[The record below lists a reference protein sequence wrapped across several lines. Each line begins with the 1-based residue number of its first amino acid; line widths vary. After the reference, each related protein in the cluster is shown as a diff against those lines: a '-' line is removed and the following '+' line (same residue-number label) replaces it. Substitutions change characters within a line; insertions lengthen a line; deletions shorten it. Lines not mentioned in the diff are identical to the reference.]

1 MNKYLTIII
10 FLFVNIAA
18 QAQLQTDQTQTVYI
32 TDQILVGLHVEKSL
46 QSPIIKLIPSGSV
59 LELVKQ
65 EAELSFVRDSTG
77 TGGWVDTSYISEFSS
92 AEPRIQDAEAR
103 IRSLETSLNNA
114 RLGQTSEEIDNL
126 MQQIQDQSSV
136 IEQLST
142 ENQSLN
148 QQLNVSNADS
158 LYEKIELLSE
168 QNTQLES
175 QLANILETASDP
187 VDIESTESL
196 LTVKNILIFSGIML
210 LIGIGL
216 GIYLMDLVNRRRHG
230 GFRI

>member
-103 IRSLETSLNNA
+103 IRSLE
-114 RLGQTSEEIDNL
+114 QTSEEIDNL